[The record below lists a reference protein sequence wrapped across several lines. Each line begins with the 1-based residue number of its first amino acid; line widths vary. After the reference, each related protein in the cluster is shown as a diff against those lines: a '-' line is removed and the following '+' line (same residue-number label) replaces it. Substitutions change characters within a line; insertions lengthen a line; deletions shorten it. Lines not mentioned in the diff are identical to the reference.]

1 MNSAKQESLNSGLQR
16 ISMIF
21 LVIPQC
27 LIGRLRKQ
35 TVGFVKLNSEGVL
48 QMEGDATAYGVVA
61 RDDTSFTS
69 ACGLQYIQGH
79 SRTLNNR
86 SASFA

>member
-1 MNSAKQESLNSGLQR
+1 
-16 ISMIF
+16 MIF

-69 ACGLQYIQGH
+69 AYGLQYIQGISEPLKSKH
-79 SRTLNNR
+79 
-86 SASFA
+86 

>member
-48 QMEGDATAYGVVA
+48 QMGSHVPSYSGLSLRLDRQPSRDAHKHCCPG
-61 RDDTSFTS
+61 
-69 ACGLQYIQGH
+69 
-79 SRTLNNR
+79 
-86 SASFA
+86 